1 MFKDD
6 EKEEESLILPMGT
19 DTKANGKTISSADSV
34 SLLGRRS
41 WKGILLLR
49 ESDMKGTLKKG
60 SEMELVSLSL
70 VKVTSTKANLRTT
83 CGTLNAF

>member
-1 MFKDD
+1 
-6 EKEEESLILPMGT
+6 
-19 DTKANGKTISSADSV
+19 
-34 SLLGRRS
+34 
-41 WKGILLLR
+41 LLR